1 MIGEPDLGAGT
12 RRALGYQRSPEP
24 LRAGK
29 GEMQDIITV
38 TGNVAG
44 PPEFK
49 ITAGGLPVVNFR
61 LGSAQRRLDRSTGTW
76 VDDGTNWYNVSA
88 FRGLAEHIAA
98 SVTKGEPL
106 VVTGRLRLRPWEA
119 GGKKGVSIDID
130 ADTVG
135 HDLRWGTTTYTKQAT
150 AQGTASAAPVSPD
163 DGQDSWAAP
172 GLDGAAAAP
181 AVGSETPW

>member
-1 MIGEPDLGAGT
+1 M
-12 RRALGYQRSPEP
+12 S
-24 LRAGK
+24 
-29 GEMQDIITV
+29 DIITV

-49 ITAGGLPVVNFR
+49 ITAGGLAVANFR

-106 VVTGRLRLRPWEA
+106 VVTGRLRLRAWES

-135 HDLRWGTTTYTKQAT
+135 HDLRWGTSTYTKQST
-150 AQGTASAAPVSPD
+150 AQGAASASETTPAVA
-163 DGQDSWAAP
+163 QDAWAAP
-172 GLDGAAAAP
+172 GAEDAATP
-181 AVGSETPW
+181 TLPSETPF

>member
-1 MIGEPDLGAGT
+1 
-12 RRALGYQRSPEP
+12 
-24 LRAGK
+24 
-29 GEMQDIITV
+29 MQDIITV

-49 ITAGGLPVVNFR
+49 VTAGGLPVVNFR
-61 LGSAQRRLDRSTGTW
+61 LGSAQRRHDRATDTW

-98 SVTKGEPL
+98 SVTKGQPL
-106 VVTGRLRLRPWEA
+106 VVTGRLRLRPWES

-130 ADTVG
+130 AETVG

-150 AQGTASAAPVSPD
+150 AQGATSGPPARPGED
-163 DGQDSWAAP
+163 QDVWAAP
-172 GLDGAAAAP
+172 GLDGAAP
-181 AVGSETPW
+181 ATAIADETPF